1 MSQGFRPGLRGVCK
15 CGMRW
20 KQTLTPALW
29 TNLFM
34 GAREREE
41 GRVESQGF
49 RPGLRGVCKCGMR
62 WKQTL
67 TPALCTNLIMG
78 ARGREEDPLRLAQFP
93 TGLGTSPVGDGGGLK
108 R

>member
-1 MSQGFRPGLRGVCK
+1 MGNRQWAMGKRRGGMSQGFRPGLRGVCK

-41 GRVESQGF
+41 
-49 RPGLRGVCKCGMR
+49 
-62 WKQTL
+62 
-67 TPALCTNLIMG
+67 
-78 ARGREEDPLRLAQFP
+78 DPLRLAQFP
-93 TGLGTSPVGDGGGLK
+93 TGLGTSIVPQKSRGKSYHPSEMGGGTGKQLAPELDGLEA
-108 R
+108 RPTEE